1 MSVASTL
8 AWMLPEG
15 MGLAGYALM
24 GLLVMA
30 GACMQGVGGIGFS
43 MLSAP
48 IAVMAHAAMV
58 PGPLLLLGGI
68 VSLLA
73 ALRDRTAIQW
83 RIAADCILG
92 RVIGAA
98 LATALMVAFTPRLL
112 STVFGL
118 LLLAG
123 AALSAA
129 GWRVQANRRNSWIAG
144 ILSGLMG
151 TITSAGAPPLG
162 LLTQRL
168 EPAQIRSTIGCIICL
183 GSAVSLFLLSAAGQF
198 SVQQFLLGVALLPW
212 VMGGFAL
219 SNRVGAHLPAA
230 TVRRLLLLLVTAGAL
245 MALGRGLLG

>member
-1 MSVASTL
+1 
-8 AWMLPEG
+8 MLPEG

-73 ALRDRTAIQW
+73 ALRDRPAIQW
-83 RIAADCILG
+83 RIAVDCILG
-92 RVIGAA
+92 RTLGAA
-98 LATALMVAFTPRLL
+98 LATAVMVAFTPRLL
-112 STVFGL
+112 STLFGL

-168 EPAQIRSTIGCIICL
+168 EPPQIRATIGCVICL
-183 GSAVSLFLLSAAGQF
+183 GSAVSLLMLSAAGQF
-198 SVQQFLLGVALLPW
+198 SVQQFLLGLALLPW
-212 VMGGFAL
+212 VMAGFAL
-219 SNRVGAHLPAA
+219 SNRLGRHLPAD